1 MARLSPLQKKLKLKN
16 KSASAKQQQAQA
28 QAETVAVT
36 LPKGKHIDLAIE
48 DFSHDGR
55 GVGRWHGKTVFVK
68 GALPNEV
75 VQAKVVEDRKSYAEA
90 ELLDIRT
97 ASAWRVPAPCAHYAD
112 CGGCQI
118 QHLQANQQV
127 GLKQQ
132 AIAQQMQRIAKL
144 EVPTWAAPIAGDSD
158 GYRRRAHLA
167 TRYFKDS
174 HKLLLGFREAG
185 GRHIVPVDNCLVLEA
200 SLNRLLAPLNE
211 AILQAQNPAIYSHV
225 ELLQADADSLV
236 VLPVQADSVA
246 ADEAVW
252 QAFAD
257 QWQVGVEVRLN
268 NQEKRFFGAADGQ
281 ASYAIQAAPEQPQ
294 LTINFAS
301 EDFIQVNGQ
310 ANQAMVQ
317 QAMAWLDVQP
327 QDQLLDLFSG
337 AGNFALPAASLGAD
351 VVGIEGDTAM
361 VQRAKDNAKANN
373 LTADFKQTD
382 LFAKDVAGILRPYQ
396 FNKVILDPPRAGAK
410 GVERLLRNQ
419 PIEKLVYISCN
430 PASMARDL
438 QGLQK
443 LGLKLVQ
450 AGAID
455 MFPHTPHLEV
465 MALLEKA

>member
-16 KSASAKQQQAQA
+16 KSTSAKQQQAQA

-36 LPKGKHIDLAIE
+36 LPKGKHIELVVD

-68 GALPNEV
+68 GALPKET
-75 VQAKVVEDRKSYAEA
+75 VQAKVVEDHKSFADA
-90 ELLDIRT
+90 ELLAVST
-97 ASAWRVPAPCAHYAD
+97 ASELRVAAPCVHYES

-118 QHLQANQQV
+118 QHLQADQQV
-127 GLKQQ
+127 SLKQQ

-144 EVPTWAAPIAGDSD
+144 EVPAWVAPIAGAAQ

-211 AILQAQNPAIYSHV
+211 AILQTQDPAIYSHV
-225 ELLQADADSLV
+225 ELLQADDQSLV
-236 VLPVQADSVA
+236 VLPVQADGVA

-252 QAFAD
+252 QAFAE
-257 QWQVGVEVRLN
+257 QWQAGVEVRLKHRD
-268 NQEKRFFGAADGQ
+268 KRYFGGANGQ
-281 ASYAIQAAPEQPQ
+281 ASYVIQATPEQSE
-294 LTINFAS
+294 LNINFAS
-301 EDFIQVNGQ
+301 EDFIQVNAQ

-317 QAMAWLDVQP
+317 QAMAWLDVKP
-327 QDQLLDLFSG
+327 QDQLLDLFCG

-351 VVGIEGDTAM
+351 VVGIEGDAAM
-361 VQRAKDNAKANN
+361 VQRAKANAKANA
-373 LTADFKQTD
+373 LAADFMQTD
-382 LFAKDVAGILRPYQ
+382 LFAEDVAGILRPYQ

-410 GVERLLRNQ
+410 GVARLLRNQ

>member
-28 QAETVAVT
+28 QAETEAVT

-68 GALPNEV
+68 GALPNEA

-97 ASAWRVPAPCAHYAD
+97 PSEWRVPAPCVYYAD

-118 QHLQANQQV
+118 QHLQADQQV
-127 GLKQQ
+127 DLKQQ

-144 EVPTWAAPIAGDSD
+144 EVPVWVAPIAGHSQ

-200 SLNRLLAPLNE
+200 SLNRLLAPLHE
-211 AILQAQNPAIYSHV
+211 AILQAQDPAIYSHV
-225 ELLQADADSLV
+225 ELLQADDNSLV
-236 VLPVQADSVA
+236 VLPVQADTVA

-252 QAFAD
+252 KAFSD

-268 NQEKRFFGAADGQ
+268 NQGKRFFGAANGQ
-281 ASYAIQAAPEQPQ
+281 ASYAIQATPEQPQ

-327 QDQLLDLFSG
+327 QDQLLDLFCG
-337 AGNFALPAASLGAD
+337 AGNFALPAASLGAH
-351 VVGIEGDTAM
+351 VVGIEGDAAM
-361 VQRAKDNAKANN
+361 VQRAKDNAKANQ
-373 LTADFKQTD
+373 LTADFMQTD
-382 LFAKDVAGILRPYQ
+382 LFANDVAGILRPYQ